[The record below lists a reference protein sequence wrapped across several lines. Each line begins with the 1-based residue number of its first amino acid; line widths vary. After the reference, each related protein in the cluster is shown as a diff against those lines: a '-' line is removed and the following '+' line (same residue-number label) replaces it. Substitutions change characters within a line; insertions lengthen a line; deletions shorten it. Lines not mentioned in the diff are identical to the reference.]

1 MGKDPLI
8 VAGDRSLVGGV
19 EGSRALFD
27 PHQAA
32 GDVTYVE
39 GYSDKR
45 RHNALA
51 DTEFGKQHGLKR
63 VPVTHRL
70 HWARTSTP
78 SGKPDAQDINA
89 HRMQGYGFITK
100 DNLDTFGIKAPPSAQ
115 LDPATGRYL
124 CGDTVLMGCT
134 RDVAAR
140 NENMLRRA
148 TEDRSSA
155 DATGAHLE
163 QAGREVGRQMGQDM
177 LTESTVQQK
186 LSNRA
191 VE

>member
-1 MGKDPLI
+1 MSKDPLI

-19 EGSRALFD
+19 EESAHLFD
-27 PHQAA
+27 VAASA

-51 DTEFGKQHGLKR
+51 QTEMGRQHGMKKVA
-63 VPVTHRL
+63 VPYRL

-78 SGKPDAQDINA
+78 SGKPDARDIVS
-89 HRMQGYGFITK
+89 HTMQGYEFVTK
-100 DNLDTFGIKAPPSAQ
+100 DRLADLGLQAPASGQLDT
-115 LDPATGRYL
+115 ATGRYI
-124 CGDTVLMGCT
+124 CGDTVLMYCT
-134 RDVAAR
+134 REVAAR
-140 NENMLRRA
+140 NENVLRRA

-163 QAGREVGRQMGQDM
+163 KAGREVGRSLGQDM